1 MQDYSRKKGSNFK
14 DNEKAKKE
22 HNYDAIE
29 IKHIRY
35 YK

>member
-1 MQDYSRKKGSNFK
+1 MQDYSRKKGSHFK
-14 DNEKAKKE
+14 DNEKAKK
-22 HNYDAIE
+22 NTIIDARE